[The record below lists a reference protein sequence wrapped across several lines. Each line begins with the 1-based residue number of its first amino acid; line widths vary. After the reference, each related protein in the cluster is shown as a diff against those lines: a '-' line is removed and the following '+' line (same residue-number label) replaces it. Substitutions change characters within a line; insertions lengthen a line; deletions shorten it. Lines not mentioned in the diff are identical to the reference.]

1 MSSLF
6 LSFVIFLSVTNEL
19 ASNLPLQML
28 LFFNMFYF
36 PCWWFSAAFMLEVK
50 VGLHLIP
57 RLPFRFE
64 FKSLLK
70 GEDYGDLL
78 GPGMITPTVTP

>member
-1 MSSLF
+1 
-6 LSFVIFLSVTNEL
+6 
-19 ASNLPLQML
+19 
-28 LFFNMFYF
+28 
-36 PCWWFSAAFMLEVK
+36 MLEVK

-70 GEDYGDLL
+70 GEDYGGSL
-78 GPGMITPTVTP
+78 GLAIRLQAWKVADCGSIPINTLQGIKNIINRFY